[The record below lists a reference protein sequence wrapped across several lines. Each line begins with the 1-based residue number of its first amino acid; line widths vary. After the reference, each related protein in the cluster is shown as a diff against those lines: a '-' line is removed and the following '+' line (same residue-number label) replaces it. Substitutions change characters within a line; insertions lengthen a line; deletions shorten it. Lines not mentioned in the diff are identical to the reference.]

1 MTERYV
7 ELRCQSAFS
16 FLRGA
21 SLPED
26 LVEEAAR
33 LGYSALGLGD
43 RDGVYGAPRFFRAAK
58 DAGIRPLV
66 GAEVVLESG
75 EGLYLLVENRTGYKN
90 LCRLLTRAKLGRT
103 QPARGTVLARGWAN
117 GRQACRSTI
126 SCLTSKACSVSPA
139 ARRGRSG
146 SWPCGATR
154 RRHAGHRPPATPLRR
169 AARDRPAASSR
180 PPGRAPQSFP
190 RRSRPREGRSRSRS
204 RTTCV
209 MRGGETGRCST
220 C

>member
-90 LCRLLTRAKLGRT
+90 LCRLLTRAKLGQDT
-103 QPARGTVLARGWAN
+103 AGAR
-117 GRQACRSTI
+117 QD
-126 SCLTSKACSVSPA
+126 
-139 ARRGRSG
+139 
-146 SWPCGATR
+146 
-154 RRHAGHRPPATPLRR
+154 AGPWVGKR
-169 AARDRPAASSR
+169 AAGVSLADLVPHVEGLFCLAGGTSGPFSISR
-180 PPGRAPQSFP
+180 W
-190 RRSRPREGRSRSRS
+190 
-204 RTTCV
+204 
-209 MRGGETGRCST
+209 
-220 C
+220 